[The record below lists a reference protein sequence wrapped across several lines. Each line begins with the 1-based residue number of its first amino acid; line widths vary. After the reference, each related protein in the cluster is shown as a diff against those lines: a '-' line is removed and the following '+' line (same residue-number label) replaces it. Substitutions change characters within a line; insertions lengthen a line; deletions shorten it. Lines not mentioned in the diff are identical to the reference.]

1 MSIDTAKKKRADTG
15 SALFNF
21 NYFFVVFF
29 VFFVVAFFVFLGPH
43 VPQPM
48 Y

>member
-1 MSIDTAKKKRADTG
+1 MSIDIAKTKRADRG
-15 SALFNF
+15 PALFNF
-21 NYFFVVFF
+21 HYFFVVFF
-29 VFFVVAFFVFLGPH
+29 VFVVAFFVFLGPH

>member
-1 MSIDTAKKKRADTG
+1 MNIDIAKTKRADPG
-15 SALFNF
+15 PALSNF
-21 NYFFVVFF
+21 HYFFVVFF